1 MAKSKKKLNKTNS
14 SGWLDDYSEK
24 SVINKYADGD
34 KVVDPLLSPG
44 QLAQLNKLKELS
56 KKLPKNEEI
65 LLKQM
70 QNKRAQDKLSVSKEK
85 TTANK
90 LKKLVREPVTTLA
103 DQTEYNNFDLLF
115 GIPGRVGTGIYST
128 AGNLLTP
135 STYPTLGKGAVNLV
149 SNALTDK
156 NVYEGVNEDAS
167 RILGEGLDILDVMD
181 MGVALKSLPYLNKL
195 NKYLPNTKQQFLNNA
210 YNYNPWANKTIP
222 WEKTVE
228 NANKSFRVAGLDA
241 LEDFQNT
248 GVLRS
253 RRILPE
259 NATLA
264 DRVKART
271 TEFPSFQQGYADL
284 DYLPEEGGVIF
295 ETSLPTFKR
304 GELNPVTGNPIK
316 GRHYAHRVIDPK
328 TGKVLTEIPSSEI
341 KAYKNL
347 PHWRKGYVPINRN
360 GGEINQY
367 ADGGLLPKAQYGFIN
382 PSITLNLVPALYN
395 KFLGKNNP
403 VKANVKNLS
412 KSFVQEI
419 PSTIK
424 PTYESMREDYLQKM
438 RNFNINL
445 STNDSTNYD
454 MSNAINLTSGRFKGA
469 AVSPELINEAVQSAK
484 AKGIDPWLML
494 SVIGRESTFG
504 SGDIANVVRKKSKRD
519 LLSGWNV
526 SEPYEPY
533 DPLRFFA
540 DKKAPGINVGK
551 SAHGWF
557 YDVNDETALNKYLT
571 QHPELVAQ
579 YQQKISATP
588 LLGDLDSF
596 DLAAKMIKEK
606 GLKNYNAGDP
616 KYLSM
621 VNQDMQ
627 LLKSDSKLKEYMK
640 KLGYKNGGEIN
651 QYIDGGKVNAP
662 IYVDNPNDP
671 RLRKYQDSLDVYN
684 KTSYDYNRIKNKKLA
699 SDDTPINLDSE
710 NRQSYEIWKRE
721 YSQPAKKFAV
731 FNSGTNQNML
741 PKEVAHFRG
750 NGWNFL
756 DYVDQALFEKP
767 VQPVVLNQNKTT
779 VNTTKGKVSG
789 KVIPNNVK
797 GSKLIQVRKEIKP
810 ENTNFTV
817 PNNGGYSTP
826 EDYVNTNFEQR
837 IQNPVNKINNE
848 DGSHSTHKMMSFE
861 ADGKFYAAPTIIE
874 KNGKLIELDSNDAID
889 YALKNKEYKEFA
901 TESEA
906 QKYAEGDY
914 KKGTALENK
923 QDYGQYM
930 QPKGFSRK
938 GRSGERPSESFY
950 NAKGKLTGQIIGGQ
964 YVPTEYGKFLQS
976 GMTEDEYLNQIQE
989 FAGGGKVNDNNGYLI
1004 SNLDNFTP
1012 KKIINSNYITTNNM
1026 AFPVEANGV
1035 VLYPNTGNYVFPT
1048 DKVTEIPIMQ
1058 NGSSINN
1065 DMKKKLKKYQG
1076 GGYLNYQDSY
1086 KGFGVGPQLYQD
1098 NSYFRSV
1105 MPDTIENME
1114 EEINKPSV
1122 FSGIND
1128 VLGAVNQGVSQV
1140 TGLMSQ
1146 FSQPTMGGN
1155 NVMPD
1160 ISNWKSPGTA
1170 PKTDE
1175 QLNFENSDAF
1185 LNWQNDQKLK
1195 QAGLYDSLYPTIGPS
1210 MDSSTWK
1217 GVPFIKNGGYL
1228 RKYQNGGNMDML
1240 PVGYPE
1246 YIHKSNVF
1254 HENYNPVPR
1263 VHFSDD
1269 TTPYDMGVNLND
1281 LVNMYGGRVGK
1292 YQYGGMMPFYS
1303 RQRSPRVFN
1312 SNANR
1317 ASAADLDAAYAN
1329 DFMHTKVR
1337 KDRQSHEDDKVDWG
1351 FMDWA
1356 KDPVAGYLGMM
1367 STVPIVGDITK
1378 DIVGDSFLTRRSGY
1392 AIGKGI
1398 GNVSTGAAKVIGGVA
1413 TGNVGMIGSG
1423 VGDLGE
1429 GVGSTIGTLQAKDS
1443 LANYDKS
1450 GYVSGNRMVN
1460 ASQDFG
1466 NMMDTASSL
1475 YGNVSGGISQ
1485 MKNLGGLKGMMGNM
1499 KGGETG
1505 MKGFGNIM
1513 GKITGF
1519 GQDGGYIDYNFN
1531 NIEEYKYGGK
1541 VSQKINKKQN
1551 KTGWLDQL

>member
-1 MAKSKKKLNKTNS
+1 
-14 SGWLDDYSEK
+14 
-24 SVINKYADGD
+24 
-34 KVVDPLLSPG
+34 
-44 QLAQLNKLKELS
+44 
-56 KKLPKNEEI
+56 
-65 LLKQM
+65 
-70 QNKRAQDKLSVSKEK
+70 
-85 TTANK
+85 
-90 LKKLVREPVTTLA
+90 
-103 DQTEYNNFDLLF
+103 
-115 GIPGRVGTGIYST
+115 
-128 AGNLLTP
+128 
-135 STYPTLGKGAVNLV
+135 
-149 SNALTDK
+149 
-156 NVYEGVNEDAS
+156 
-167 RILGEGLDILDVMD
+167 
-181 MGVALKSLPYLNKL
+181 
-195 NKYLPNTKQQFLNNA
+195 
-210 YNYNPWANKTIP
+210 
-222 WEKTVE
+222 
-228 NANKSFRVAGLDA
+228 
-241 LEDFQNT
+241 
-248 GVLRS
+248 
-253 RRILPE
+253 
-259 NATLA
+259 
-264 DRVKART
+264 
-271 TEFPSFQQGYADL
+271 
-284 DYLPEEGGVIF
+284 
-295 ETSLPTFKR
+295 
-304 GELNPVTGNPIK
+304 
-316 GRHYAHRVIDPK
+316 
-328 TGKVLTEIPSSEI
+328 
-341 KAYKNL
+341 
-347 PHWRKGYVPINRN
+347 
-360 GGEINQY
+360 
-367 ADGGLLPKAQYGFIN
+367 
-382 PSITLNLVPALYN
+382 
-395 KFLGKNNP
+395 
-403 VKANVKNLS
+403 
-412 KSFVQEI
+412 
-419 PSTIK
+419 
-424 PTYESMREDYLQKM
+424 
-438 RNFNINL
+438 
-445 STNDSTNYD
+445 
-454 MSNAINLTSGRFKGA
+454 
-469 AVSPELINEAVQSAK
+469 
-484 AKGIDPWLML
+484 
-494 SVIGRESTFG
+494 
-504 SGDIANVVRKKSKRD
+504 
-519 LLSGWNV
+519 
-526 SEPYEPY
+526 
-533 DPLRFFA
+533 
-540 DKKAPGINVGK
+540 
-551 SAHGWF
+551 
-557 YDVNDETALNKYLT
+557 
-571 QHPELVAQ
+571 
-579 YQQKISATP
+579 
-588 LLGDLDSF
+588 
-596 DLAAKMIKEK
+596 
-606 GLKNYNAGDP
+606 
-616 KYLSM
+616 
-621 VNQDMQ
+621 
-627 LLKSDSKLKEYMK
+627 
-640 KLGYKNGGEIN
+640 
-651 QYIDGGKVNAP
+651 
-662 IYVDNPNDP
+662 
-671 RLRKYQDSLDVYN
+671 
-684 KTSYDYNRIKNKKLA
+684 
-699 SDDTPINLDSE
+699 
-710 NRQSYEIWKRE
+710 
-721 YSQPAKKFAV
+721 
-731 FNSGTNQNML
+731 ML

-1035 VLYPNTGNYVFPT
+1035 VLYPNTGDYVFPT

-1065 DMKKKLKKYQG
+1065 DMKKKANMLPEVIIKGKRPIKNTSQNEADWMDYLSDAGLAAQLAGLGAATTGIGIVAGGPLALTGYAMGMPDAIRDTYNAINDSNYGEAALSATGLIPGLRVLNKLTKLQKASDLVNKANKFNKGMAGVNATETAVDRYQNPYFKYQG

-1122 FSGIND
+1122 FSGINN

-1317 ASAADLDAAYAN
+1317 ASAADLESAYAN

-1378 DIVGDSFLTRRSGY
+1378 DIVGDSFLTRRNSY
-1392 AIGKGI
+1392 AVGKGI

-1499 KGGETG
+1499 KGGATG